1 LENFKNKATHLLN
14 NQTQMVQ
21 KLYEMKSINMMQ
33 QIDLQNIVN
42 SFYDEQG
49 KAERIKGFPFPRQ
62 YAGSSFLFVC
72 LFIFLLPF
80 GIVGGVGKMGSL
92 FVWASV
98 PLNVLIEWI
107 YVIMEMIGDYSEN
120 PFEGLQNDIPM
131 LAICRTIEIDLLQM
145 IAQKVIPNVI
155 QQKEDILI

>member
-1 LENFKNKATHLLN
+1 
-14 NQTQMVQ
+14 MVQ